1 MKLSSRRRR
10 GRVCGATC
18 LPRAARFRTA
28 RVAALSR
35 GRRCAGFGLPAKG
48 SSRNSKVGTMSSPGH
63 MDEKELSPVDFIQ
76 LQQYIDYCRL
86 KVKDVVKEFEADG
99 SLAQHRHGDCITE
112 EGFRLF
118 LKTYLEVEDF
128 PADLC
133 QRLFSSFQN
142 SEQDRSSVNGGLT
155 CHPAVCHTAVRSA
168 SLSLPF
174 LGEVCLKDVSCY
186 FSLLE
191 DGQPREKLEFTFKLY
206 DKDGNGLLDSSE
218 VDRIIAQMMHAADY
232 LGWDVTELRPVLKD
246 MMTAI
251 DSDSNG
257 TVSLQEWIE
266 GGMNN
271 VPLLVLLGLKMT
283 QRDGQHLWRMKHF
296 NKPVYCNVC
305 QNMLLGLRKQ
315 GLCCTCCKYTVHGRC
330 ANKNP
335 APCTRTY
342 VMSKKDT
349 GVATHDWVSG
359 SCDAGKCDRC
369 QKKIKSYHS
378 LTGKRCVWCHSM
390 RHDEC
395 VNQEPTECN
404 CGPLRDHILPPWA
417 IYPVIK
423 ERPNSLKNGCGGLG
437 DDSELN
443 TTPDGQVLQISPV
456 PDTHPLLVFV
466 NPKSG
471 GKQGERVLR
480 KFQYLLNPRQVYNL
494 SNGGPGPGLHF
505 FKNLLDYRILVCGG
519 DGTVGWILDAIDKA
533 QLLVRPPVAVLPLGT
548 GNDLARCLRWGGG
561 YDGVDLSRILKEIEA
576 STQVLMD
583 RWSIQV
589 IPEDSQERGDPVP
602 YEIINNYFSIGVDA
616 SIAHR
621 FHTMREKYPQKFN
634 SRMKNKLWYFEFATS
649 ESISASCKKLK
660 ECLSIKCCGTPL
672 DLSGLSLEGIA
683 ILNIP
688 SMHGGSN
695 LWGEPKKV
703 DGRASA
709 DYELPEVIV
718 DPDVLKTSQQGKQ
731 DFGEVVAIR
740 RCSGA
745 FLTPCVFAQDMS
757 DKRLEV
763 IGLEGAIEMGQIYT
777 GLKSAGRRL
786 AKTSQITI
794 RTKKALPMQIDGEP
808 WMQPPCTIHITH
820 KNQASMLMAPPARS
834 SSFFNLK

>member
-1 MKLSSRRRR
+1 MS
-10 GRVCGATC
+10 
-18 LPRAARFRTA
+18 LPTDTE
-28 RVAALSR
+28 L
-35 GRRCAGFGLPAKG
+35 
-48 SSRNSKVGTMSSPGH
+48 
-63 MDEKELSPVDFIQ
+63 KELSPVDFIQ

-86 KVKDVVKEFEADG
+86 KVKDVMKEFDTNG
-99 SLAQHRHGDCITE
+99 QLVQHRHGECIKE
-112 EGFRLF
+112 EGFQLF
-118 LKTYLEVEDF
+118 LKAYLEVEDF

-133 QRLFSSFQN
+133 QRLFRSFQN
-142 SEQDRSSVNGGLT
+142 SERVGPDGPEPSTER
-155 CHPAVCHTAVRSA
+155 
-168 SLSLPF
+168 
-174 LGEVCLKDVSCY
+174 EVFLKDVSCY

-191 DGQPREKLEFTFKLY
+191 EGQPREKLEFTFKLY

-251 DSDSNG
+251 DSDGSG
-257 TVSLQEWIE
+257 TVSLEEWVE

-283 QRDGQHLWRMKHF
+283 QKDGQHLWRMKHF

-305 QNMLLGLRKQ
+305 QSMLLGLRKQ

-335 APCTRTY
+335 SPCTRTY
-342 VMSKKDT
+342 VKSKKDT
-349 GVATHDWVSG
+349 GIAAHDWVAG
-359 SCDAGKCDRC
+359 NCDAGKCDRC
-369 QKKIKSYHS
+369 QKKIKSYHG

-395 VNQEPTECN
+395 VSQEPSVCN

-423 ERPNSLKNGCGGLG
+423 ERPNSLKNGCSSGGE
-437 DDSELN
+437 DSELLN

-505 FKNLLDYRILVCGG
+505 FRNLEDYRILVCGG

-533 QLLVRPPVAVLPLGT
+533 QLPVRPPVAVLPLGT

-561 YDGVDLSRILKEIEA
+561 YDGMDLGRILKEIEG
-576 STQVLMD
+576 SSQVLMD
-583 RWSIQV
+583 RWSVQV
-589 IPEDSQERGDPVP
+589 IPDNNQERGDPVP

-621 FHTMREKYPQKFN
+621 FHMMREKHPQKFN

-649 ESISASCKKLK
+649 ETISASCKKLK
-660 ECLSIKCCGTPL
+660 ECLTIECCGTRL
-672 DLSGLSLEGIA
+672 DLSSVSLEGVA

-695 LWGEPKKV
+695 LWGEVKRIDSK
-703 DGRASA
+703 GLANQ
-709 DYELPEVIV
+709 EFPEVIV
-718 DPDVLKTSQQGKQ
+718 DPDILKTSQQ
-731 DFGEVVAIR
+731 D
-740 RCSGA
+740 
-745 FLTPCVFAQDMS
+745 LS

-763 IGLEGAIEMGQIYT
+763 VGLEGAIEMGQIYT
-777 GLKSAGRRL
+777 GLKSAGSRL

-794 RTKKALPMQIDGEP
+794 RTNKPLPMQIDGEP

-820 KNQASMLMAPPARS
+820 KNQASMLMGPPARS
-834 SSFFNLK
+834 SGFFNLK